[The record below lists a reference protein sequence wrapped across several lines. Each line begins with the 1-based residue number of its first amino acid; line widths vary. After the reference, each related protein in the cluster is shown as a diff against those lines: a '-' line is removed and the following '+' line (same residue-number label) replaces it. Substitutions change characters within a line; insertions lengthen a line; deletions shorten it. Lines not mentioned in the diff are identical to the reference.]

1 MEQIWLF
8 IGDVKFSLPEGETI
22 IGRSDDCHIVLA
34 GRGVSKKH
42 VALYRKGS
50 VVQFRDLHS
59 SKGTLHNGQMKNDG
73 LLNVG
78 DVLTLADIELSF
90 EKKQTKVDEAAET
103 VQFDWKPFESFFSS
117 LRSASEPS
125 ALLEQ
130 LLFGLVDILQ
140 ADRGFILLAKEAG
153 ERLVP
158 VVSHRIEDTEDFV
171 AISSTIYK
179 RALKTKNVV
188 FIANSMT
195 DAWYLSESKNT
206 LGGDS
211 RSIICGPLAA
221 AGRTYGVIYV
231 DGPSKLDERHMA
243 LFEVVTGLAS
253 ELLAASSIRRKLL
266 AARGHIAALSKMPY
280 GEDNLVL
287 GDGQSGRELRKQLE
301 VVASQDVS
309 VLITGETG
317 TGKEMVA
324 RTLHRLSHRR
334 AAAFVPVNCA
344 ALPLEVIEAEL
355 FGAEK
360 GAFTGSK
367 ERRVGRFELADG
379 GTLFLDEVGELEL
392 DLQVKLLRV
401 LQDRT
406 ISRLGGSRT
415 IPLDFRLICAT
426 NHKLEEA
433 VKAGSFRNDLYYRIN
448 VFRMHLKPLR
458 EQRETIMALAKHF
471 LQVFS
476 TKFGRP
482 FNGFSPEAEQLL
494 NSYQWPGNI
503 RELRNAIERATLVE
517 SSPLIC
523 MASLPISSSQEQMP
537 IVPTPPPARAKESD
551 PWQEMPIDYR
561 RAKRFF
567 EKAFFERALS
577 SNENN
582 ITNVAK
588 DTGLTRKTIYNKLEQ
603 LSMVPREES

>member
-1 MEQIWLF
+1 MEHIWL
-8 IGDVKFSLPEGETI
+8 IVDNVKFSLPQGETI
-22 IGRSDDCHIVLA
+22 VGRADDCDLVLA
-34 GRGVSKKH
+34 GRSVSKRH
-42 VALYRKGS
+42 LSLQRTGS
-50 VVQFRDLHS
+50 TVTFKDLQS
-59 SKGTLHNGQMKNDG
+59 SKGTELNGEACNAGTLKS
-73 LLNVG
+73 G
-78 DVLTLADIELSF
+78 DVLTIAEVDLHFQQRKKSP
-90 EKKQTKVDEAAET
+90 EKLQQAEP
-103 VQFDWKPFESFFSS
+103 FDWKPFEAFFAR
-117 LRSASEPS
+117 LRSTTEPS

-130 LLFGLVDILQ
+130 LLYGLVDILA

-158 VVSHRIEDTEDFV
+158 VVSHSLDDTEEFV
-171 AISSTIYK
+171 AISATIYK
-179 RALKTKNVV
+179 RALKAKKVL

-195 DAWYLSESKNT
+195 DPWYLSETKNT
-206 LGGDS
+206 LGGES

-231 DGPSKLDERHMA
+231 DGRKRLDERHMA

-253 ELLAASSIRRKLL
+253 ELMAAASIRRKLL

-280 GEDNLVL
+280 GEETLIL
-287 GDGQSGRELRKQLE
+287 GEGPTGRELRKQLE

-324 RTLHRLSHRR
+324 RTLHHLSHRR

-360 GAFTGSK
+360 GAFTGST
-367 ERRVGRFELADG
+367 ERRVGRFELADN
-379 GTLFLDEVGELEL
+379 GTLFLDEVGELQL

-401 LQDRT
+401 LQEKT
-406 ISRLGGSRT
+406 ISRLGGGRT

-433 VKAGSFRNDLYYRIN
+433 VKDGTFRNDLYYRIN
-448 VFRMHLKPLR
+448 VFRIHLKPLR
-458 EQRETIMALAKHF
+458 EQQETIMALAKHF
-471 LQVFS
+471 LQLFGK
-476 TKFGRP
+476 KFGRS
-482 FNGFSPEAEQLL
+482 FNGFSAEAEHILC
-494 NSYQWPGNI
+494 NYSWPGNI
-503 RELRNAIERATLVE
+503 RELRNAIERATLIETEENIV
-517 SSPLIC
+517 PT
-523 MASLPISSSQEQMP
+523 SLPIVPSQVEKIEFSKPVENQD
-537 IVPTPPPARAKESD
+537 D
-551 PWQEMPIDYR
+551 PFATMPIDYR
-561 RAKRFF
+561 SAKRFF
-567 EKAFFERALS
+567 EKMFFQRALD

-603 LSMVPREES
+603 LAMVPREE

>member
-1 MEQIWLF
+1 MDHLWL
-8 IGDVKFSLPEGETI
+8 IVDNVKFPLPQGETI
-22 IGRSDDCHIVLA
+22 IGRGDDCDLVLA

-42 VALYRKGS
+42 LSLQRTGS
-50 VVQFRDLHS
+50 TVTFRDLQS
-59 SKGTLHNGQMKNDG
+59 SKGTELNGEACNAGTLK
-73 LLNVG
+73 LG
-78 DVLTLADIELSF
+78 DVLTIADVDLHFLERKKPKEEELH
-90 EKKQTKVDEAAET
+90 Q
-103 VQFDWKPFESFFSS
+103 QPFDWKPFEAFFAR
-117 LRSASEPS
+117 LRSTTDPS

-130 LLFGLVDILQ
+130 LLHGLVDILA

-158 VVSHRIEDTEDFV
+158 VVSHSIENAEEFV

-179 RALKTKNVV
+179 RALKAKKVV

-195 DAWYLSESKNT
+195 DAWYLAESKNT
-206 LGGDS
+206 LGGES

-231 DGPSKLDERHMA
+231 DGRATLDERHMA

-253 ELLAASSIRRKLL
+253 ELLAAASIRRKLL
-266 AARGHIAALSKMPY
+266 SARGHIAALSKMPY
-280 GEDNLVL
+280 GEDTLIL
-287 GDGQSGRELRKQLE
+287 GEGAAGRELRKQLE

-317 TGKEMVA
+317 TGKEMIA
-324 RTLHRLSHRR
+324 RTLHRMSHRR

-360 GAFTGSK
+360 GAFTGSTEK
-367 ERRVGRFELADG
+367 RVGRFELADG

-401 LQDRT
+401 LQEKT
-406 ISRLGGSRT
+406 ISRLGGART

-433 VKAGSFRNDLYYRIN
+433 VKDGTFRNDLYYRIN

-458 EQRETIMALAKHF
+458 EQQETIMALADHF
-471 LQVFS
+471 LQLFGK
-476 TKFGRP
+476 KFGRP
-482 FNGFSPEAEQLL
+482 YKGFSAEAEHMLS
-494 NSYQWPGNI
+494 NYAWPGNI
-503 RELRNAIERATLVE
+503 RELRNAIERATLIE
-517 SSPLIC
+517 SEDYIEPS
-523 MASLPISSSQEQMP
+523 SLPIVPSQLEQIELP
-537 IVPTPPPARAKESD
+537 KKSDEKED
-551 PWQEMPIDYR
+551 PWSTMPIDYR
-561 RAKRFF
+561 SAKRFF
-567 EKAFFERALS
+567 ERVFFQRALD

-603 LSMVPREES
+603 LAMVPREE